1 MKGRFKELR
10 ECSELPESLKV
21 TLWLLINDW
30 LDIVKYH
37 RKRTFS
43 MLLHKDLIL
52 NSRAPSSSGQYQVF
66 FDEENTR
73 FVDNKTNKLRKK
85 ERTIT
90 ISSVRDSKVQPE
102 KLAAIYFVESTELL
116 SAVMTGAI

>member
-1 MKGRFKELR
+1 MR

-52 NSRAPSSSGQYQVF
+52 CSRAPSSSAQYQVY
-66 FDEENTR
+66 FDDEDTR
-73 FVDNKTNKLRKK
+73 FVDKKTYKLRKK
-85 ERTIT
+85 ERTVT

-102 KLAAIYFVESTELL
+102 KLAAVYLVQLTKLL

>member
-1 MKGRFKELR
+1 MSKS
-10 ECSELPESLKV
+10 CELPEPLKE
-21 TLWLLINDW
+21 TLGLLLEDW
-30 LDIVKYH
+30 LEIVKYH

-66 FDEENTR
+66 FDEEDTR
-73 FVDNKTNKLRKK
+73 FVDDETNNVQQKDL
-85 ERTIT
+85 TIT

-102 KLAAIYFVESTELL
+102 KLAAVYFVESTELL